1 MVNKD
6 NFIIRL
12 RKKDLIALD
21 YLVDNYSNLVLK
33 VSYSVLNNLNLSEE
47 CTNDVMLKAWD
58 NIKSFKGDINMFP
71 KWLVVITKRHAID
84 IIRKE
89 KKHNKN
95 VCLDDEIRLNKKDVA
110 DEVEEKLVI
119 EGIHL
124 EINKLDNTSKD
135 VIVRRILKNQKVN
148 EISKELGI
156 SETAVSNRLSRGKKK
171 LICALERRG

>member
-12 RKKDLIALD
+12 RKRDLIALD
-21 YLVDNYSNLVLK
+21 YLVDNYSQLVLK
-33 VSYSVLNNLNLSEE
+33 VSYSVLNNLDLSEE
-47 CTNDVMLKAWD
+47 CTNDVVLRAWD

-89 KKHNKN
+89 KKHSKN
-95 VCLDDEIRLNKKDVA
+95 VYLDDEISINTRDVA
-110 DEVEEKLVI
+110 DEVEDSIAMDVI
-119 EGIHL
+119 HS
-124 EINKLDNTSKD
+124 EINNLDNKSKD
-135 VIVRRILKNQKVN
+135 VIVRRIFKDQKVN

>member
-21 YLVDNYSNLVLK
+21 YLVDNYSQLVLK
-33 VSYSVLNNLNLSEE
+33 VSYSVLNNLDLSEE
-47 CTNDVMLKAWD
+47 CTNDVMLRAWD

-89 KKHNKN
+89 KKHSKN
-95 VCLDDEIRLNKKDVA
+95 VCLDDEISINIRDVA
-110 DEVEEKLVI
+110 DEVEDIIAMDVI
-119 EGIHL
+119 HS
-124 EINKLDNTSKD
+124 EINNLDNKSKD
-135 VIVRRILKNQKVN
+135 VIVRRIFKNQKVN

>member
-21 YLVDNYSNLVLK
+21 YLVDNYSQLVLK
-33 VSYSVLNNLNLSEE
+33 VSYSVLNNLDLSEE
-47 CTNDVMLKAWD
+47 CTNDVMLRAWD

-89 KKHNKN
+89 KKHSKN
-95 VCLDDEIRLNKKDVA
+95 VYLDDEISINTRDVA
-110 DEVEEKLVI
+110 DEVEDSIAMDVI
-119 EGIHL
+119 HS
-124 EINKLDNTSKD
+124 EINNLDNKSKD
-135 VIVRRILKNQKVN
+135 VIVRRIFKDQKVN

>member
-21 YLVDNYSNLVLK
+21 YLVDNYSQLVLK
-33 VSYSVLNNLNLSEE
+33 VSYSVLNNLDLSEE
-47 CTNDVMLKAWD
+47 CTNDVMLRAWD

-89 KKHNKN
+89 KKHSKN
-95 VCLDDEIRLNKKDVA
+95 VCLDD
-110 DEVEEKLVI
+110 
-119 EGIHL
+119 
-124 EINKLDNTSKD
+124 
-135 VIVRRILKNQKVN
+135 